1 MNDELYEVNVKRLI
15 QSTEHQLKKLSECI
29 TRSREF
35 QQYEDWGNVKKAH
48 VNASQ
53 IIHKIKADIQEIEKV
68 REEVVSQ
75 LEDKSSN
82 MVVNKIDEQLK
93 DVTRRLKR
101 ETMQIES
108 LSAPY
113 ISFVPKD
120 PTGLSL
126 NLSF

>member
-1 MNDELYEVNVKRLI
+1 MK
-15 QSTEHQLKKLSECI
+15 H
-29 TRSREF
+29 
-35 QQYEDWGNVKKAH
+35 AH
-48 VNASQ
+48 INASQ
-53 IIHKIKADIQEIEKV
+53 IIHKIKADVKEIEKI

-93 DVTRRLKR
+93 DVTRRLRR
-101 ETMQIES
+101 ETCQIES

-120 PTGLSL
+120 PTGISI
-126 NLSF
+126 SQ